1 MAGAGHLPCLLAKP
15 VTRNFK
21 MGRQLPVRRDRFP
34 HVEAW
39 LAGTGVHRQMM
50 LSVADAAAWATT
62 DAV

>member
-1 MAGAGHLPCLLAKP
+1 VAGAGHLPCLLAKP

-21 MGRQLPVRRDRFP
+21 MGPKVPVGRDRFP

-39 LAGTGVHRQMM
+39 LAGTVVHRQMM